1 MSIQYYRRGYRVLHW
16 GIAAVFCTLL
26 IAGQQFNL
34 NLSEGKHLFGLAA
47 HSSIGSVGLLL
58 ALLFF
63 AKRFILRHKRPHV
76 ELPLMQKLMATGAQ
90 LSLYSLAILVP
101 TTGLMAA
108 IYSPNAVNW
117 LGFINIAQF
126 TNEQSYQTWRDW
138 HELSTFAVLAVLA
151 AHAAAAVYHHVI
163 KKDAVLKAMLG
174 EKLAARFNK
183 AP

>member
-1 MSIQYYRRGYRVLHW
+1 MPVTMHF
-16 GIAAVFCTLL
+16 AEALL

-34 NLSEGKHLFGLAA
+34 NLSEGKRLFGLAA
-47 HSSIGSVGLLL
+47 HSSIGSIGLLL

-101 TTGLMAA
+101 ATGLLAA

-126 TNEQSYQTWRDW
+126 ANEQSYQTWRNW
-138 HELSTFAVLAVLA
+138 HELSTFTVLAILS
-151 AHAAAAVYHHVI
+151 AHAGAAMYHHLI

-174 EKLAARFNK
+174 EKLAAK
-183 AP
+183 IKSSG